1 MELDFALYIITD
13 ERLSRGRSHQEVARE
28 AIAGGA
34 RIIQFRDEEM
44 SARKLIQVGQRLR
57 ELTQEAGVLYIVN
70 DRVDVALAV
79 EADGVHLGQEDM
91 PIKLA
96 RRLMGEGKIIGVSA
110 TNLAEALEAEAEGAD
125 YLGVGPI
132 FATGTKPDAAP
143 PVGLEGLAEVAKR
156 VSIPVVAIGGI
167 NRDNVKEVMAAG
179 ADGIAVISAVVAAE
193 DIRQATSELLAKI
206 LEAKRRRGSADL

>member
-1 MELDFALYIITD
+1 MELDFALYVITD
-13 ERLSRGRSHQEVARE
+13 RRLSQGRSHQEVASA

-34 RIIQFRDEEM
+34 HVIQFRDKEM
-44 SARKLIQVGQRLR
+44 SARELIQVGEELR
-57 ELTQEAGVLYIVN
+57 ELTKKAGVPFIIN

-96 RRLMGEGKIIGVSA
+96 RRLLGEGKIIGVSA
-110 TNLAEALEAEAEGAD
+110 TSLAEALEAEAEGAD

-132 FATGTKPDAAP
+132 FATDTKPDAAP
-143 PVGLEGLAEVAKR
+143 PTGLEGLTEVVRR

-167 NRDNVKEVMAAG
+167 NRDNVEEVMAAG
-179 ADGIAVISAVVAAE
+179 AAGVAVISAVVAKE

-206 LEAKRRRGSADL
+206 LEAKRRLGSADL